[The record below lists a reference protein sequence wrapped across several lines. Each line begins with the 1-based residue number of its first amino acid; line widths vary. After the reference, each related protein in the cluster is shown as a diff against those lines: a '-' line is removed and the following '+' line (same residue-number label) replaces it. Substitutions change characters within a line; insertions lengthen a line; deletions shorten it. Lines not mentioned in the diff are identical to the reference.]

1 VIEYG
6 LMVWLK
12 FIICAAI
19 IFFAGSKL
27 TRYGDVIAEKTGLSH
42 AWIGVVLLAI
52 ITSLPELA
60 NGVSAAAFVKIPDLA
75 FGDLLGACM
84 VNMFT
89 LAMLDIIWWLRGRES
104 IFIGTKKSNII
115 STLFGVI
122 ILLTTSFA
130 LSLSRQIFDFSFFG
144 ISIYSFLILG
154 IYFLTLRALR
164 GHRTGEIVA
173 EKEYEHISNFQT
185 YFYFIILAGIVVAAG
200 SWLPFIG
207 NEIVSVMGWGKTFVA
222 VLFIG
227 IATTLPEL
235 TVSFSALRLGE
246 VAMSI
251 GNLVGSNIFNIA
263 IIFMVDVFYQPASLF
278 SAVSQSM
285 IYAALSGALLMGI
298 ALVALERRII
308 NRIPSLVI
316 VLFYLLSLFLLF
328 KAGVLS

>member
-84 VNMFT
+84 INMFT

-130 LSLSRQIFDFSFFG
+130 LSLSRQIFDFSIFG
-144 ISIYSFLILG
+144 ISLYSFLILG
-154 IYFLTLRALR
+154 IYLVALRVLR
-164 GHRTGEIVA
+164 GHRTGEIITK
-173 EKEYEHISNFQT
+173 KEYEHISNFRV
-185 YFYFIILAGIVVAAG
+185 FSCFIVAALMVVAAG

-207 NEIVSVMGWGKTFVA
+207 NEIVMVMGWGRTFVA
-222 VLFIG
+222 VLFIA
-227 IATTLPEL
+227 I
-235 TVSFSALRLGE
+235 
-246 VAMSI
+246 
-251 GNLVGSNIFNIA
+251 LVGSNLFNVA
-263 IIFMVDVFYQPASLF
+263 IIFLVDVFYRPASLF
-278 SAVSQSM
+278 SAVSQQM